1 MKHWQQ
7 QSLEDR
13 LNILNITSERT
24 GLPADV
30 IEKDWWVT
38 ATLYALSKTKHFP
51 LMAFKGGTS
60 LSKGYGLINRFSED
74 IDISLAR
81 QGNFSISNPSGNQ
94 LNKAKRKA
102 RHYIIRELPLE
113 LDAVFKE
120 MGVSD
125 YSINPEISKLDRD
138 SNVKELSA
146 TTNPS
151 TIFVIYDSIVPK
163 VSKYFEPRVKIEIG
177 CMNMEEPVED
187 KSIYSM
193 LSMDMKGD
201 EDMMVNFST
210 VLPSRT
216 FLEKIFLLHEEFQK
230 LNPRSMRMSR
240 HLYDIEKLMDSAY
253 GTAID
258 DKELYD
264 NIVTHRSIFNK
275 MEHVD
280 YETHKRETV
289 SFLPPKSIIAEWE
302 KDYESLK
309 SIFIF
314 DTNPLSFPELISRME
329 ELQARIR
336 RIK

>member
-13 LNILNITSERT
+13 LDILNITSART
-24 GLPADV
+24 GLPANV

-38 ATLYALSKTKHFP
+38 VTLYALAKTMYFP
-51 LMAFKGGTS
+51 LMSFKGGTS

-81 QGNFSISNPSGNQ
+81 QGVFSISNPSGNQ
-94 LNKAKRKA
+94 LNKVKRKA

-113 LDAVFKE
+113 LDATFKE
-120 MGVSD
+120 MGVSG
-125 YSINPEISKLDRD
+125 YSIKPETTKLDR
-138 SNVKELSA
+138 NGNEKELSA

-151 TIFVIYDSIVPK
+151 TIFVIYDSIIPK
-163 VSKYFEPRVKIEIG
+163 APEYFEPRVKIEIG

-187 KSIYSM
+187 KSISSM
-193 LSMDMKGD
+193 LSVDMNGD
-201 EDMMVNFST
+201 EDMRVNFST

-230 LNPRSMRMSR
+230 QNPRSTRMSR
-240 HLYDIEKLMDSAY
+240 HLYDIEKLMDSSY
-253 GTAID
+253 GSAID
-258 DKELYD
+258 DNRLYD
-264 NIVTHRSIFNK
+264 SIITHRSIYNK

-280 YETHKRETV
+280 YETHKRDTV
-289 SFLPPKSIIAEWE
+289 SFLPPKSILAEWE

-309 SIFIF
+309 SIFVY
-314 DTNPLSFPELISRME
+314 DDNPLSFSELFSRMN

-336 RIK
+336 KIK

>member
-7 QSLEDR
+7 LSLEER
-13 LNILNITSERT
+13 LDLLNITSART
-24 GLPADV
+24 GLPTDV

-38 ATLYALSKTKHFP
+38 ATLYALSKTKYFP
-51 LMAFKGGTS
+51 LMSFKGGTS

-81 QGNFSISNPSGNQ
+81 QGVFTISNPSGNQ
-94 LNKAKRKA
+94 LNKVKRKA

-113 LDAVFKE
+113 LDAIFKE
-120 MGVSD
+120 MGVSG
-125 YSINPEISKLDRD
+125 YSIKPETTKLDRN
-138 SNVKELSA
+138 SNEKELSA

-151 TIFVIYDSIVPK
+151 TIFVIYDSIIPNA
-163 VSKYFEPRVKIEIG
+163 SEYFDPRVKIEIG

-187 KSIYSM
+187 KSIFSM
-193 LSMDMKGD
+193 LSIDMKGD
-201 EDMMVNFST
+201 EDLMVNFST

-230 LNPRSMRMSR
+230 LNPRSRRMSR
-240 HLYDIEKLMDSAY
+240 HLYDIEKLMDSFY

-258 DKELYD
+258 DNELYD
-264 NIVTHRSIFNK
+264 SIVTHRSIFNK
-275 MEHVD
+275 MEYVD

-289 SFLPPKSIIAEWE
+289 SFLPPKSIITDWE

-309 SIFIF
+309 SIFVY
-314 DTNPLSFPELISRME
+314 DSNPLSFPDLISRME
-329 ELQARIR
+329 ELQSRIR
-336 RIK
+336 KIK